1 MPGVD
6 IPAGDENTRERQET
20 PKKESVL
27 GLGKVQSAPTKPYGK
42 QEQNLGRIFSSNCV
56 QSVAHIQTCHK
67 PSPTHGLVQITESYF
82 FSLKA
87 MEQVKVSEYGSVT
100 FNIDT
105 SLPIYLCDS
114 QGNNQVGGFLR
125 GNSFPKDIYWSGWKV
140 TGSLE
145 VKRRRKAGRTGN
157 TDVLSFRTRGH
168 GAGNGNEIVKEQLI
182 LNMNKILQ
190 TLSIL

>member
-114 QGNNQVGGFLR
+114 QGEQPGWRVSEGQLFPQGHLLVRLEGHQELGG
-125 GNSFPKDIYWSGWKV
+125 
-140 TGSLE
+140 
-145 VKRRRKAGRTGN
+145 
-157 TDVLSFRTRGH
+157 
-168 GAGNGNEIVKEQLI
+168 
-182 LNMNKILQ
+182 
-190 TLSIL
+190 